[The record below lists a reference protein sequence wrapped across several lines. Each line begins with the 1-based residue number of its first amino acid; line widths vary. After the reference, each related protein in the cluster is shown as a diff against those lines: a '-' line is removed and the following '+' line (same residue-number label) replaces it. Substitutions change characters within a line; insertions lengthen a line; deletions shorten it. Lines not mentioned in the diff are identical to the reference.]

1 MILRPSP
8 AGRLRRAA
16 VLLGTVALG
25 TLAFGCGTS
34 QAPDVLTSYPELILT
49 NGQILTVDEDFS
61 IMEALAIRNGRIL
74 ATGSNGDIEAL
85 AGPGTQRRDLHGR
98 TVIPGIIDSHAHLQ
112 DMALNQFAADVAAIE
127 PKYRDFSTPAKV
139 EGNTVDEI
147 LENIRKIVADRSRG
161 SWVRVTLAEPQKMG
175 PPFYEQVRRQQ
186 LDAISPNN
194 PLAVKVHGI
203 LDVIDTEIIDAMRA
217 YFGYLPA
224 EAEHDRT
231 GTLSG
236 RVDTTIMRSVIGDL
250 LIERPFDSLYAAYRK
265 QLQLWASYGVTTW
278 SSGITPLRALSVFRE
293 MERRREMPI
302 RSALTHSVGVA
313 VYPDAGEFYKRLGD
327 VTNMGTDMLWYPGIG
342 VVNVDG
348 SFESV
353 CTTLNRAN
361 PCLIARPDDVKRRA
375 LFEGIKAGN
384 RVTGTHTGGDLAVDH
399 MLDVIEEA
407 SKAAGMTIEQIRAKH
422 HTIDHCTFSPR
433 PDQIERAK
441 RLNILWS
448 CGANFIDTDAADA
461 ARWYGEKYA
470 NTWVVPAASVLKANG
485 RLAGHGEGVRN
496 GHYFDNLEML
506 LTRKD
511 SQGRVWGPQEAIDRT
526 ALLRMYTIWSADYV
540 GREDRLGSLEPGK
553 FADLVVLDRDYMT
566 IPHEEFSEITPLLT
580 MVNGDLVYEHPSMN
594 EPE

>member
-1 MILRPSP
+1 MVSITHYRTLALMS
-8 AGRLRRAA
+8 GTLVLAA
-16 VLLGTVALG
+16 LALG
-25 TLAFGCGTS
+25 CRGRQPAELI
-34 QAPDVLTSYPELILT
+34 SYPDLILT
-49 NGQILTVDEDFS
+49 NGRILTVDQTFS
-61 IMEALAIRNGRIL
+61 IVGALAIRNGRIL
-74 ATGSNGDIEAL
+74 AAGSNADIETL
-85 AGPGTQRRDLHGR
+85 AGPNTQRRDLGGR
-98 TVIPGIIDSHAHLQ
+98 TVIPGIIDTHAHLQ
-112 DMALNQFAADVAAIE
+112 DMALNDFAADVAAIE
-127 PKYRDFSTPAKV
+127 PKYRDFSMPREVQGDTV
-139 EGNTVDEI
+139 EEI
-147 LENIRKIVADRSRG
+147 LRNIRQIVAARPHG
-161 SWVRVTLAEPQKMG
+161 AWVRVTLADPQTMG

-203 LDVIDTEIIDAMRA
+203 LDLIDTEIIDQLRT

-250 LIERPFDSLYAAYRK
+250 LIDRPFESLYTAYRK
-265 QLQLWASYGVTTW
+265 ELQLWASYGVTTW
-278 SSGITPLRALSVFRE
+278 SSGITPLRAFSVFRE
-293 MERRREMPI
+293 MERRGEMPI

-327 VTNMGTDMLWYPGIG
+327 ITNMGTDMLWYPGIG

-353 CTTLNRAN
+353 CTTLNLKN
-361 PCLIARPDDVKRRA
+361 PCLIARPNDVKRQA

-384 RVTGTHTGGDLAVDH
+384 RVTGTHTGGDLAADH

-407 SKAAGMTIEQIRAKH
+407 SKAAGMTLEQIRAKH

-448 CGANFIDTDAADA
+448 CGANFIETDAADA
-461 ARWYGEKYA
+461 EKWYGAKYA
-470 NTWVVPAASVLKANG
+470 NAWVVPAGSILKANG
-485 RLAGHGEGVRN
+485 RLAGHGEGVEN
-496 GHYFDNLEML
+496 GRYFHNLEML

-511 SQGRVWGPQEAIDRT
+511 SHGRVWGAQEAIDRM
-526 ALLRMYTIWSADYV
+526 ALLRMYTIWAADYV

-553 FADLVVLDRDYMT
+553 FADFVVLDRDYMT
-566 IPHEEFSEITPLLT
+566 IPYEEFSEINALLT
-580 MVNGDLVYEHPSMN
+580 MVGGKVVYEQNP
-594 EPE
+594 